1 MDCADLQVRLSR
13 EKREYVC
20 GVSPSFTFRTDVKLV
35 QMPAKQPQ
43 SQHLGLDL
51 DVISVR
57 PRGDCRRS
65 RRKYRR

>member
-43 SQHLGLDL
+43 SLDLGLDL
-51 DVISVR
+51 DVISVGLR
-57 PRGDCRRS
+57 AR
-65 RRKYRR
+65 